1 VIFYPNGSLFY
12 GCVRNGALFGVNIF
26 KVSAYKTIYTY
37 HRGGGQ
43 TLVLIDNKL
52 KHTVTSMRIDTAD
65 LNKLLAGK
73 KKKNL
78 EDEGYEVML
87 E

>member
-1 VIFYPNGSLFY
+1 
-12 GCVRNGALFGVNIF
+12 
-26 KVSAYKTIYTY
+26 
-37 HRGGGQ
+37 
-43 TLVLIDNKL
+43 
-52 KHTVTSMRIDTAD
+52 MRIDTAD